1 MREAEVLR
9 ERVLTATQLDPF
21 IGRYYSSK
29 WIKKNVLRM
38 TEEEIEE
45 MQAEIEEEG
54 DSASPVLSGDA
65 NAAQTGA
72 DAEAE
77 PVDNTTDDGST
88 QESLTP
94 QLDDAVNKYAFNINK
109 K

>member
-1 MREAEVLR
+1 MC
-9 ERVLTATQLDPF
+9 
-21 IGRYYSSK
+21 SSDLEK
-29 WIKKNVLRM
+29 
-38 TEEEIEE
+38 EIES
-45 MQAEIEEEG
+45 EG
-54 DSASPVLSGDA
+54 DSATPVLSGDA

-72 DAEAE
+72 DAQAE
-77 PVDNTTDDGST
+77 PVDNTTDNGST